1 MTRQEFVQRLRDRA
15 LVLRPYFTVRRIG
28 AAVAVCTVVGTL
40 VIGAEAAVRAHL
52 GSPSSRLPT
61 ALYSRPVPWG
71 VEEAS
76 EQSPAP
82 IAPLEGSALEARMP
96 VRLAS
101 IPPSLVQAVLAV
113 EDQRFY
119 DHDGLDLRRI
129 AGAFL
134 ANVKAG
140 GIAQGGSTITQQLAK
155 NLFLSA
161 SRTPVRKLR
170 EVAFATALEWRYD
183 KATILE
189 AYLNE
194 IYLGQDGSRAIH
206 GVGAAARAYFGKD
219 VRKLS
224 LAESAL
230 LAGMIHA
237 PNRHTPTRHPDA
249 ARDRRD
255 LVLQLMAEQGRISEA
270 AKERAQG
277 SRVVARPSSVSLT
290 VDGRYFRDAA
300 LASLPTSLPARG
312 GAVYTTLDARLQQA
326 AQRAVRRGVSRLPL
340 PGVEAA
346 LVAID
351 PRTGEVLALVGGRDY
366 ALSQFNRATDARR
379 QPGSAFKPIVAL
391 AALGRR
397 GDEPPAFTLAS
408 MVDDAPLSL
417 KTPRGLWQPSNY
429 DGDFR
434 GPVTVRTAMEQ
445 SLNVPFVR
453 IGMEVGPSKIAATA
467 KQLGI
472 TSPMLPVPSLALG
485 SAEVSLLELVRAY
498 GVLANAGSLAATR
511 MVLSTTKRGDAP
523 AAANAP
529 SLTAVADPATAWLVT
544 SALQGVVEHG
554 TGASLQERVNVSGLA
569 GKTGTS
575 SDWKDAW
582 FVAYAPN
589 LVVGVWVGYD
599 DGRSLHTTGAGAA
612 LPIAGDFLEAAF
624 SETDPEDF
632 EMPSG
637 ITEGHVGSAPGEWS
651 DGCGT
656 TEYFLEGTA
665 PSDQDCIYIDVP
677 ESPGLEELRGAL
689 QRRAERLLEALI
701 ARGFQERRGRR

>member
-15 LVLRPYFTVRRIG
+15 LALRPYLTVRRIG
-28 AAVAVCTVVGTL
+28 GVVALFTL
-40 VIGAEAAVRAHL
+40 VATLMIGTEAAVRAHVGPL
-52 GSPSSRLPT
+52 SSRLPT
-61 ALYSRPVPWG
+61 ALYSRPIPWG
-71 VEEAS
+71 VEDAS
-76 EQSPAP
+76 ESSPAP
-82 IAPLEGSALEARMP
+82 IAPLEGSALEARIP
-96 VRLAS
+96 VRLAA
-101 IPPSLVQAVLAV
+101 IPSSLVQAVLAV

-129 AGAFL
+129 GGAFL

-170 EVAFATALEWRYD
+170 EVAFATALELRYD

-194 IYLGQDGSRAIH
+194 IYLGQDGGRAIH
-206 GVGAAARAYFGKD
+206 GVGAAARAWFGKD

-230 LAGMIHA
+230 LAGMIYA
-237 PNRHTPTRHPDA
+237 PNRHTPTRHADA
-249 ARDRRD
+249 ARDRRN
-255 LVLQLMAEQGRISEA
+255 LVLGLMAEQGRISVA

-277 SRVVARPSSVSLT
+277 SRVVSRPSSERTT

-351 PRTGEVLALVGGRDY
+351 PRSGEVLALVGGRDY
-366 ALSQFNRATDARR
+366 ARSQYNRATDARR

-397 GDEPPAFTLAS
+397 GDEAPVFTLAS
-408 MVDDAPLSL
+408 LVEDTPLSL
-417 KTPRGLWQPSNY
+417 RTPRGLWQPSNY

-453 IGMEVGPSKIAATA
+453 IGMAVGPEAIAATA

-472 TSPMLPVPSLALG
+472 TSPMPLVPSLALG

-498 GVLANAGSLAATR
+498 GALANGGALASTR

-523 AAANAP
+523 AEATAP
-529 SLTAVADPATAWLVT
+529 TLTAAADPATAWLVT

-554 TGASLQERVNVSGLA
+554 TGARLQERVHVRGLA

-612 LPIAGDFLEAAF
+612 LPIAGDFLDEAF
-624 SETDPEDF
+624 TDNDPEDF
-632 EMPSG
+632 ERPEG

-656 TEYFLEGTA
+656 TEYFLEGTE
-665 PSDQDCIYIDVP
+665 PSEQDCLYIDVP
-677 ESPGLEELRGAL
+677 EMPGLDEVRSVL
-689 QRRAERLLEALI
+689 QHRAQQLLEALI
-701 ARGFQERRGRR
+701 ARGFEQRRGRQ

>member
-1 MTRQEFVQRLRDRA
+1 MTRQEFVQRLRERA
-15 LVLRPYFTVRRIG
+15 LLLRPYLTARRVG
-28 AAVAVCTVVGTL
+28 ASVMVVMAIGTL
-40 VIGAEAAVRAHL
+40 VIGTEAAIRARIGL
-52 GSPSSRLPT
+52 PESRLPT
-61 ALYSRPVPWG
+61 ALYARPVPWG
-71 VEEAS
+71 VEDAS
-76 EQSPAP
+76 ESSAVP
-82 IAPLEGSALEARMP
+82 IAPLEGSALEARIP

-101 IPPSLVQAVLAV
+101 VPPALVQAVLAV

-119 DHDGLDLRRI
+119 DHDGVDLRRI
-129 AGAFL
+129 GGAFL

-161 SRTPVRKLR
+161 QRTPGRKLR
-170 EVAFATALEWRYD
+170 EVAFAAVLESRYD

-194 IYLGQDGSRAIH
+194 IYLGQDGGRAIH

-237 PNRHTPTRHPDA
+237 PNRHTPTRHAEA
-249 ARDRRD
+249 ARDRRN
-255 LVLQLMAEQGRISEA
+255 LVLALMAEQGRISQA

-277 SRVVARPSSVSLT
+277 SRIVTRPSSLSPMI
-290 VDGRYFRDAA
+290 DGRYFRDAA
-300 LASLPTSLPARG
+300 LAALPTSLPARG
-312 GAVYTTLDARLQQA
+312 GAVYTTLDTRLQQA

-340 PGVEAA
+340 RGVEAA

-366 ALSQFNRATDARR
+366 AISQFNRATEARR

-397 GDEPPAFTLAS
+397 GEEAPAFTLAS
-408 MVDDAPLSL
+408 VVDDTPLSL

-453 IGMEVGPSKIAATA
+453 IGMAVGPEAIAATA

-472 TSPMLPVPSLALG
+472 TSPMPLVPSLALG

-498 GVLANAGSLAATR
+498 GVLANGGALASTR
-511 MVLSTTKRGDAP
+511 MVMSTTKRGDAP
-523 AAANAP
+523 ADANAP
-529 SLTAVADPATAWLVT
+529 MLTTVADPATAWLVT
-544 SALQGVVEHG
+544 SALQGVVDHG
-554 TGASLQERVNVSGLA
+554 TGAGLQERINTSRLA

-575 SDWKDAW
+575 SDWRDAW

-612 LPIAGDFLEAAF
+612 LPIAGDFLESAF
-624 SETDPEDF
+624 AETDPAEF
-632 EMPSG
+632 ERPEG
-637 ITEGHVGSAPGEWS
+637 IAEGHVGAAQGEWS

-656 TEYFLEGTA
+656 TEYFLEGTE
-665 PSDQDCIYIDVP
+665 PSEQDCQYIDVP
-677 ESPGLEELRGAL
+677 EMPGLDQLRDAM

-701 ARGFQERRGRR
+701 ARGFEQRRGRR

>member
-15 LVLRPYFTVRRIG
+15 LALRPYLTVRRIG
-28 AAVAVCTVVGTL
+28 ATVAVGMAVGTL
-40 VIGAEAAVRAHL
+40 FLGTEAMVRARL
-52 GSPSSRLPT
+52 GRPESRLPT

-76 EQSPAP
+76 ESSPSP
-82 IAPLEGSALEARMP
+82 IAPLEGTALEARLP

-101 IPPSLVQAVLAV
+101 VPPALVQAVLAV

-119 DHDGLDLRRI
+119 DHDGVDLRRI
-129 AGAFL
+129 GGAFL

-161 SRTPVRKLR
+161 NRTPGRKLR
-170 EVAFATALEWRYD
+170 ELAFATVLEFRYD

-237 PNRHTPTRHPDA
+237 PNRHTPTRHADA
-249 ARDRRD
+249 ARDRRN
-255 LVLQLMAEQGRISEA
+255 LVLGLMAEQGRISEA

-277 SRVVARPSSVSLT
+277 SRIITRPSSVSQV

-300 LASLPTSLPARG
+300 IASLPSSLPPRG

-351 PRTGEVLALVGGRDY
+351 PRSGEVLALVGGRDY
-366 ALSQFNRATDARR
+366 ALSQYNRATDARR

-397 GDEPPAFTLAS
+397 GDDAPAFTLAS
-408 MVDDAPLSL
+408 LVDDTPLSL
-417 KTPRGLWQPSNY
+417 KTPRGMWQPSNY

-453 IGMEVGPSKIAATA
+453 IGLEVGPAKIAATA

-472 TSPMLPVPSLALG
+472 TSPMPLVPSLALG

-498 GVLANAGSLAATR
+498 GVLANSGSLAATR

-523 AAANAP
+523 PSANAA
-529 SLTAVADPATAWLVT
+529 SVTNVADPATAWLVT
-544 SALQGVVEHG
+544 SALQGVVDHG
-554 TGASLQERVNVSGLA
+554 TGAGLQERINTSGLA

-624 SETDPEDF
+624 SESDPDEF
-632 EMPSG
+632 ERPEG
-637 ITEGHVGSAPGEWS
+637 ITEGHAGAAPGEWS

-656 TEYFLEGTA
+656 TEYFLEGTE
-665 PSDQDCIYIDVP
+665 PSEHDCLYIDVP
-677 ESPGLEELRGAL
+677 EMPGLDEVRGAL
-689 QRRAERLLEALI
+689 QRRAERLLGALI
-701 ARGFQERRGRR
+701 ARGFEQRRGRR

>member
-15 LVLRPYFTVRRIG
+15 LALRPYLTVRRLG
-28 AAVAVCTVVGTL
+28 AAVVVCGTVGTL
-40 VIGAEAAVRAHL
+40 IIGTEAAVRARL
-52 GSPSSRLPT
+52 GSPESRLPT
-61 ALYSRPVPWG
+61 ALYSRPIPWG
-71 VEEAS
+71 IDEAS
-76 EQSPAP
+76 EQRPSA
-82 IAPLEGSALEARMP
+82 IAPLEGSALEARLP

-129 AGAFL
+129 GGAFV

-161 SRTPVRKLR
+161 NRTPVRKLR
-170 EVAFATALEWRYD
+170 EVAFATALELRYD

-237 PNRHTPTRHPDA
+237 PNRHTPTRHADA
-249 ARDRRD
+249 ARERRN
-255 LVLQLMAEQGRISEA
+255 LVLELMAAQGRISEA

-277 SRVVARPSSVSLT
+277 SRVVARPTSVSLS

-300 LASLPTSLPARG
+300 LASLPTSLPSRG

-326 AQRAVRRGVSRLPL
+326 AQRAVRRGVSRLSL
-340 PGVEAA
+340 PGVEAS

-351 PRTGEVLALVGGRDY
+351 PRTGEVLALIGGRDY
-366 ALSQFNRATDARR
+366 ALSQYNRATDARR

-391 AALGRR
+391 AALGRH
-397 GDEPPAFTLAS
+397 GDEAPAFTLAS
-408 MVDDAPLSL
+408 MVDDVPLSL

-434 GPVTVRTAMEQ
+434 GPVTVRAAMEQ

-453 IGMEVGPSKIAATA
+453 IGMAVGPEAIAATA
-467 KQLGI
+467 KRLGI
-472 TSPMLPVPSLALG
+472 TAPMPLVPSLALG

-498 GVLANAGSLAATR
+498 GVLANGGSLATTR

-523 AAANAP
+523 LTANAP
-529 SLTAVADPATAWLVT
+529 TVTAVADPATAWLVT
-544 SALQGVVEHG
+544 SALQGVVDHG
-554 TGASLQERVNVSGLA
+554 TGASLQERVDVSRLA

-612 LPIAGDFLEAAF
+612 LPIAGEFLEEAF
-624 SETDPEDF
+624 ADTEPMEF
-632 EMPSG
+632 ERPDG
-637 ITEGHVGSAPGEWS
+637 ITEGHVASAPGEWS

-656 TEYFLEGTA
+656 TEYFLEGTE
-665 PSDQDCIYIDVP
+665 PSGQDCLYIDVP
-677 ESPGLEELRGAL
+677 ELPGLDEIRGAL
-689 QRRAERLLEALI
+689 RQRAEQLLEALI
-701 ARGFQERRGRR
+701 ARGFEQRRGRH